1 MKLPK
6 RPQSALDS
14 IFAQLL
20 PKVHDKCE
28 TSRSRKTYNCGRV
41 EDEIRMTAS
50 SPYMSLLVLAF
61 ATSPAVAEMRPS
73 LSFSGSVG
81 LIDMPSGE
89 MLPDATLSFSSAHFG
104 PVTRNTLSFQI
115 FPRVSGSFRYSGT
128 RNWTDVLPDEYP
140 TYYDRSFDLRFKLA
154 DEGKLR
160 PAIVVGLND
169 IIGTGQ
175 WAGEY
180 IAATKTFQN
189 RVKVTAGL
197 GWGRLGSHGAIG
209 GFGDRPVIDY
219 GMGGTL
225 RLGNWFRGDVAPFA
239 GVEWQV
245 NDRLGV
251 KAEYSSDAYDI
262 EADLRQ
268 TFDSKSPF
276 NFGVEYQLN
285 RSIRIGGYY
294 MYGSQLGLA
303 AHFQLNPRQ
312 SPTGGLVGNPPPL
325 VQARPARGKA
335 VGSWSGAWVSDQ
347 ATVQALPG
355 TVSAALAGQGI
366 KLESMTTHQRSVE
379 VRVRV
384 ARTENGAQAI
394 GRTARVLTEIMPASV
409 EQFEI
414 VQVINGLPLSKT
426 VIARVDMERL
436 ESAADQGNLIRQRS
450 QVLPAVAAGADAV
463 RLPGIYPKFTYG
475 FAPYLRSSIFDPNS
489 PLMADLGLRFS
500 AKYELAPGLT
510 LSGSMTKKIVGNL
523 NKSTRVS
530 DSILPHVRSDSNLYD
545 KFGDPALETLTLS
558 WNAKAGKNVYTRV
571 TAGYLERM
579 FGGVSAEV
587 LWKPV
592 DSRLALGA
600 ELNYVKQRDFDQGFG
615 FTNYSVLTGH
625 VSGYY
630 TLNNGFSAQLDVG
643 RYLAGDKGATLSIDR
658 EFSNGWRVGA
668 FATLTDVSFDD
679 FGEGSFDKGIRF
691 SLPMSWFAGRASTKT
706 QDIVLRP
713 LLRDGGARL
722 DVDGR
727 LYEIVKSKDA
737 IRLDDQWG
745 KFWR

>member
-1 MKLPK
+1 MTVRLPFA
-6 RPQSALDS
+6 SLVAL
-14 IFAQLL
+14 
-20 PKVHDKCE
+20 V
-28 TSRSRKTYNCGRV
+28 
-41 EDEIRMTAS
+41 
-50 SPYMSLLVLAF
+50 AF
-61 ATSPAVAEMRPS
+61 AAPALAEMRPT
-73 LSFSGSVG
+73 LSYSGGVG
-81 LIDMPSGE
+81 LLDMPSAE
-89 MLPDATLSFSSAHFG
+89 MLPDATLSVSSAHFG

-115 FPRVSGSFRYSGT
+115 LPRVSGSFRYSGT
-128 RNWTDVLPDEYP
+128 RGWDDVEPSKYP
-140 TYYDRSFDLRFKLA
+140 TYYDRSFDLRFKLS

-160 PAIVVGLND
+160 PAIVLGLND

-180 IAATKTFQN
+180 IAATKTFQD

-209 GFGDRPVIDY
+209 NIGDRPVIDY
-219 GMGGTL
+219 GNGGKL

-239 GVEWQV
+239 GIEWHV
-245 NDRLGV
+245 NDRLGL

-262 EADLRQ
+262 ESGLRQ
-268 TFDSKSPF
+268 TFDRKSPF

-285 RSIRIGGYY
+285 RTTRIGASY
-294 MYGSQLGLA
+294 MYGSEFGIS
-303 AHFQLNPRQ
+303 AHFMLNPRQ
-312 SPTGGLVGNPPPL
+312 SPTGGLLGDPPPL
-325 VQARPARGKA
+325 VQARPPRGQA
-335 VGSWSGAWVSDQ
+335 VDSWSGAWVSDQ
-347 ATVQALPG
+347 ASVQALPG
-355 TVSAALAGQGI
+355 TVSAALARHGI
-366 KLESMTTHQRSVE
+366 KLESLTPRANSVE
-379 VRVRV
+379 VRIRL
-384 ARTENGAQAI
+384 ARNENGAQAI
-394 GRTARVLTEIMPASV
+394 GRTARVLTATMPASV
-409 EQFEI
+409 GQFEI
-414 VQVINGLPLSKT
+414 VPLINGLPLSKT
-426 VIARVDMERL
+426 IIARADMEAL
-436 ESAADQGNLIRQRS
+436 ENDANQGALIRQRS
-450 QVLPAVAAGADAV
+450 QIVTAGAPAADAL
-463 RLPGIYPKFTYG
+463 RLPGIYPKFTYS
-475 FAPYLRSSIFDPNS
+475 FAPYIRSSIFDPDS
-489 PLMADLGLRFS
+489 PFMADLGLRFS

-510 LSGSMTKKIVGNL
+510 LSGSMTKKIIGNL
-523 NKSTRVS
+523 DNSTRVS

-558 WNAKAGKNVYTRV
+558 WHGKPGQNVYTRV

-630 TLNNGFSAQLDVG
+630 TFNNGFSAQMDVG
-643 RYLAGDKGATLSIDR
+643 RYLAGDMGATLSIDR
-658 EFSNGWRVGA
+658 EFANGWRVGA

-679 FGEGSFDKGIRF
+679 FGEGSFDKGIRI